1 MRPVY
6 ISPNGDAWFL
16 ARDPATGAAFVRHEA
31 NRPSGGQV
39 TDIEIDTF
47 LSGPINPEH
56 ETPLRLIGSFIYGR
70 DGAKSDD
77 QSAQST
83 GKEWSTAELTEL
95 GNMLVAGLS
104 MEEIAR
110 VLGRGQGE
118 VGDKVVEVGGCRG
131 TDITSI
137 LRLLK
142 LTMRAAAQKEG
153 VVRTGSV
160 VAHLFK

>member
-1 MRPVY
+1 MNHAQMRPLY

-56 ETPLRLIGSFIYGR
+56 ETLLRLIGSFIYGR

-77 QSAQST
+77 RSAENT
-83 GKEWSTAELTEL
+83 RKEWSTAELTEL

-110 VLGRGQGE
+110 VLGRSRGE
-118 VGDKVVEVGGCRG
+118 VRDKVVEVGRSCRY
-131 TDITSI
+131 TWS
-137 LRLLK
+137 
-142 LTMRAAAQKEG
+142 EG
-153 VVRTGSV
+153 EERRKGKSVRRSC
-160 VAHLFK
+160 A